1 MTQNDYAEF
10 LEKTKKIYLIN
21 SILELLYWDIETYMP
36 KNEINAKSMQINLLA
51 QIAYDEMTSK
61 ELGKLIKKINPK
73 KLNKDERCN
82 YLEIKKYYNREI
94 KVPKKLV
101 LKLKDATVKATESW
115 KNARDKN
122 DFKIFE
128 KDLERVIKLKGE
140 RAKKINPEK
149 NPYEVLFEDYEE
161 DIPYKDAKKLIM
173 NTYRELESL
182 IKKTDIKNKKES
194 REIDRRIQKEVL
206 LKILKDINYDFK
218 KGRIDKSRH
227 PFTTNP
233 SFGRITT
240 RYSDGWLQALLSTI
254 HEAGHA
260 LYEQGLPLEY
270 YATPRGA
277 SKGMSIH
284 ESQSRIWENHVGR
297 SKEFWA
303 HYYKEIKK
311 KYELKDTLKEF
322 LKKRYTAKRDYIRVN
337 ADELT
342 YIAHIII
349 RMEIEEALINKKLKV
364 RDAKKK
370 WNELT
375 EKYLGL
381 KPSNDNEG
389 ILQDIHWAS
398 GDFGY
403 FPTYLL
409 GSIIA
414 AQLFHY
420 ANKNMKLEKKFKEGK
435 FKDLL
440 TWLRENIHEHGRKYT
455 AQELVLKATG
465 ENITNKHFI
474 KHINERYEKHEKKNK
489 KRK

>member
-1 MTQNDYAEF
+1 MAQKEYAEF
-10 LEKTKKIYLIN
+10 LEKTKKIYLIHA
-21 SILELLYWDIETYMP
+21 IQELLYWDIETQMP
-36 KNEINAKSMQINLLA
+36 KDEIQAKAMQINLLA
-51 QIAYDEMTSK
+51 QVSYDEITSK
-61 ELGKLIKKINPK
+61 ELGKLIKKIDSK
-73 KLNKDERCN
+73 KLSKDERCN
-82 YLEIKKYYNREI
+82 YLEIKKEHEREI

-101 LKLKDATVKATESW
+101 LKLKDATVKATQAW
-115 KNARDKN
+115 KDARDKN
-122 DFKIFE
+122 DFKLFE
-128 KDLERVIKLKGE
+128 RELREMIKLKRE
-140 RAKKINPEK
+140 RAKKINPK
-149 NPYEVLFEDYEE
+149 KKPYEVLFEDYEE
-161 DIPYKDAKKLIM
+161 DITYTDAKKLII

-182 IKKTDIKNKKES
+182 IKKADIKNKKEP

-206 LKILKDINYDFK
+206 IKILKDIQYDFK

-240 RYSDGWLQALLSTI
+240 RYSDGWLLALLSTI

-260 LYEQGLPLEY
+260 LYEQGLPLKH
-270 YATPRGA
+270 YATPRGT
-277 SKGMSIH
+277 SKGMSMH

-297 SKEFWA
+297 SKEFWE
-303 HYYKEIKK
+303 HYYKDIKK

-322 LKKRYTAKRDYIRVN
+322 LKKRYTPKRDYIRVN

-342 YIAHIII
+342 YIAHILI
-349 RMEIEEALINKKLKV
+349 RMEIEEALINNKLKV
-364 RDAKKK
+364 KDAKKK

-403 FPTYLL
+403 FPTYLI

-414 AQLFHY
+414 AQLFQY
-420 ANKNMKLEKKFKEGK
+420 ANKEIKLEKKFKEGK
-435 FKDLL
+435 FKELL
-440 TWLRENIHEHGRKYT
+440 MWLRENIHEHGRKYT
-455 AQELVLKATG
+455 AQEIVKKATG
-465 ENITNKHFI
+465 ENITNKYFI
-474 KHINERYEKHEKKNK
+474 EHIK
-489 KRK
+489 KRYKK